1 MKSAEKSV
9 PKRKWLSH
17 TPPVSVTQYA
27 ATANYHVTVCVD
39 RNKYGISGADIGRK
53 GPLTG
58 QCAVALLCAIQ
69 HYASIGE
76 LSPVRAVV
84 MPDHFHLILC
94 NKSDCSFPGV
104 IAKIKK
110 WLANRFDVVWQ
121 RGFFDHRIRNDE
133 SLEEQADYV
142 AKNPVRKWLCNDAE
156 EWPFAMRWVFR

>member
-9 PKRKWLSH
+9 PKRKWLSN

-39 RNKYGISGADIGRK
+39 RNKYGINGADIGRK

-104 IAKIKK
+104 I
-110 WLANRFDVVWQ
+110 
-121 RGFFDHRIRNDE
+121 
-133 SLEEQADYV
+133 
-142 AKNPVRKWLCNDAE
+142 KNQEMDGQ
-156 EWPFAMRWVFR
+156 